1 MSNKKNKGRLIIVSA
16 PSGAGKTTL
25 CQEVLLRLKGIIKSI
40 SSTTRSP
47 RVGER
52 HGIDYFFVTESEFK
66 KMISDRH
73 FAEWANVHG
82 YFYGTDK
89 KFIDEKMNRG
99 IDVLLNIDVQGGG
112 ELKKQYP
119 DAIMIFIHPPSL
131 EELKIRLLKRQLDS
145 EEMIEK
151 RLLEAQKE
159 LKASSEYQY
168 HITNDDFSKALS
180 ELTRLIESV
189 RKK

>member
-1 MSNKKNKGRLIIVSA
+1 MIIVSA

-25 CQEVLLRLKGIIKSI
+25 CQEVLLRLKEITKSI

-47 RVGER
+47 RVGEK
-52 HGIDYFFVTESEFK
+52 HGIDYFFVTESKFK
-66 KMISDRH
+66 KMILDKRFS
-73 FAEWANVHG
+73 EWAKVHG
-82 YFYGTDK
+82 HFYGTDK
-89 KFIDEKMNRG
+89 KFIEENMERG
-99 IDVLLNIDVQGGG
+99 MDVLLSIDVQGGAQ
-112 ELKKQYP
+112 LKKQYP
-119 DAIMIFIHPPSL
+119 DAIMIFVHPPSL
-131 EELKIRLLKRQLDS
+131 GELENRLQKRQLDS
-145 EEMIEK
+145 PQTIEK
-151 RLLEAQKE
+151 RLIEAQKE

>member
-1 MSNKKNKGRLIIVSA
+1 MSNKKRGKLIIVSA

-25 CQEVLLRLKGIIKSI
+25 CQKVLMRLKGIIKSI

-47 RVGER
+47 RAGEKN
-52 HGIDYFFVTESEFK
+52 GADYFFVTESEFK

-73 FAEWANVHG
+73 FAEWADVHG

-89 KFIDEKMNRG
+89 KFIEENMERG
-99 IDVLLNIDVQGGG
+99 MDVLLNIDVQGGE

-131 EELKIRLLKRQLDS
+131 EELKNRLQKRQLDS
-145 EEMIEK
+145 HETIEK

-159 LKASSEYQY
+159 LKASSGYQY
-168 HITNDDFSKALS
+168 HVINDDFSKALT
-180 ELTRLIESV
+180 ELIQLIESA

>member
-1 MSNKKNKGRLIIVSA
+1 MSNKKKRGRLIIVSA

-47 RVGER
+47 RVGEK

-66 KMISDRH
+66 RMISDKQ

-82 YFYGTDK
+82 HLYGTDK
-89 KFIDEKMNRG
+89 KFIEEKMEKG
-99 IDVLLNIDVQGGG
+99 IDVLLSIDVQGGAQ
-112 ELKKQYP
+112 LKKQYP
-119 DAIMIFIHPPSL
+119 DAMMIFVHPPSL
-131 EELKIRLLKRQLDS
+131 EELKIRLQKRQLDS
-145 EEMIEK
+145 PQTIKM
-151 RLLEAQKE
+151 RLLEAKKE
-159 LKASSEYQY
+159 INAAQDYQY
-168 HITNDDFSKALS
+168 HVTNDDFSKALS
-180 ELTRLIESV
+180 RLTRLIESA